1 VLALALVAQMVHLLQ
16 MACCLFLAAAAAAG
30 SSMSSSSSSN
40 GGSSMSSSTAA
51 TMQEEAARVPHVS
64 AGWGCKMGQQNATEY
79 LDYKWDLLDSIH
91 YHDAVGLLQNGTTGF
106 FNGCEYPTGAQF
118 RGLKAVAKAHGVEVW
133 LSTANSGF
141 GARRFALPR
150 TGAFTRART
159 RTNECW
165 LAKPHARE
173 KAV

>member
-1 VLALALVAQMVHLLQ
+1 
-16 MACCLFLAAAAAAG
+16 
-30 SSMSSSSSSN
+30 
-40 GGSSMSSSTAA
+40 MSSSTAA

-173 KAV
+173 KAA